1 MRHAAIFPD
10 SLRACNPSH
19 ITSYEGTRGHA
30 PQATGRGASDN
41 SNQVGWNMAE
51 EKRAFQ
57 AEVAKLLDIVV
68 HSLYSNKEIFLRELV
83 SNASDACD
91 KLRYAA
97 LTQSDLVAGDSDF
110 SIRLIPDKDR
120 GLLTVVDNGIG
131 MNKEDLVDNLGTIAR
146 SGTAEFVRQIGGDAK
161 QDVNLI
167 GQFGVG
173 FYSAFMVADRVT
185 VTTRKA
191 GEDSGWCWE
200 SAGQGEFTVAEAP
213 DAARGATITL
223 HLRDD
228 AKDFLEPATL
238 RRIVKRY
245 SDHIAI
251 PVVLAEDGK
260 DETLNSA
267 NALWT
272 RGKSDITPEQYK
284 EFYHHVAHAF
294 DDPWLTL
301 HYKAEGAIEYTGLLY
316 VPGQK
321 PFDIFHPDRKQHVK
335 LYVKRVFIT
344 DQIEDLLPP
353 YLRFLRGVVDS
364 QDLPL
369 NISRELL
376 QHNPVLAKIK
386 AGLVKRVLAELKKK
400 SDDGADY
407 ATFWET
413 FGAVLKEGLYED
425 FDRRDDILPLCR
437 FRTTA
442 EDGWVT
448 LDQVVGR
455 MKEGQ
460 EAIYIIT
467 GDDLAA
473 LKKSPQLEGF
483 LAKGVEVLLLTDPID
498 EFWLPAVGEW
508 QGKPLRA
515 VTQGAVDLSKIVGGE
530 TPAETAPAA
539 PAGEVDSLIAALKLA
554 LGEAVQDV
562 RTSERL
568 TGSPVCLV
576 AVDGQMSIH
585 LEKLLR
591 AHRQMEQEFA
601 RVLEINPR
609 HPLIMGLAA
618 RVAADGTGAEIEDIA
633 HLLLDQAR
641 IVEGE
646 PPADPAA
653 FARRMAAVMARGLG
667 N

>member
-1 MRHAAIFPD
+1 
-10 SLRACNPSH
+10 
-19 ITSYEGTRGHA
+19 
-30 PQATGRGASDN
+30 
-41 SNQVGWNMAE
+41 MAE

-97 LTQSDLVAGDSDF
+97 LTQSDLVAGDAEF
-110 SIRLIPDKDR
+110 RIRLIPDKDK
-120 GLLTVVDNGIG
+120 GTLTIADNGIG
-131 MNKEDLVDNLGTIAR
+131 MNRDDLVENLGTIAR
-146 SGTAEFVRQIGGDAK
+146 SGTAEFVRQLGGDIK

-173 FYSAFMVADRVT
+173 FYSAFMVAEQVT
-185 VTTRKA
+185 VVTRKA
-191 GEDSGWCWE
+191 GEDAGWRWDSE
-200 SAGQGEFTVAEAP
+200 GEGEFTVAEAP
-213 DAARGATITL
+213 EAARGASITL
-223 HLRDD
+223 KLRDD
-228 AKDFLEPATL
+228 AKDFLDPATL

-251 PVVLAEDGK
+251 PVVLVEDGK

-272 RGKSDITPEQYK
+272 RPKAEVTPEQYK

-294 DDPWLTL
+294 DDPWMTL

-316 VPGQK
+316 IPSQK

-344 DQIEDLLPP
+344 DQVEDLLPP

-376 QHNPVLAKIK
+376 QHNPLLAKIRT
-386 AGLVKRVLAELKKK
+386 GLVKRVLAELKKK
-400 SDDGADY
+400 SDDNADY
-407 ATFWET
+407 ATFWEV
-413 FGAVLKEGLYED
+413 FGPVLKEGLYED
-425 FDRRDDILPLCR
+425 FERRDDILPLCR

-442 EDGWVT
+442 EEGWVT

-455 MKEGQ
+455 MKDGQ
-460 EAIYIIT
+460 DALYYIT

-473 LKKSPQLEGF
+473 LKKSPQIEGF

-508 QGKPLRA
+508 QGKPFRA
-515 VTQGAVDLSKIVGGE
+515 VTQGDVDLSKIQGGAA
-530 TPAETAPAA
+530 PAAEQPPAA
-539 PAGEVDSLIAALKLA
+539 PAGEMDSLIAAVKLA
-554 LGEAVQDV
+554 LGEAVRDV
-562 RTSERL
+562 RPSERL

-576 AVDGQMSIH
+576 AEAGQMSIH

-591 AHRQMEQEFA
+591 AHRQMEQEFP

-609 HPLIMGLAA
+609 HPLIKGLAA
-618 RVAADGTGAEIEDIA
+618 RVAAGGSGPEIEDAA

-667 N
+667 A